1 MALDVHVV
9 DDPGRDHCT
18 GFPSYQFDEH
28 VHGYIFHGCGIDI
41 YSKYAFLRRM
51 IDYYADAH
59 YTGDALDRVVADI
72 DDLAP
77 QLSSHQPAIDAL
89 NSFRQ
94 ICVEARAAGKS
105 VFLFCD

>member
-18 GFPSYQFDEH
+18 GFPSYQFDEQ
-28 VHGYIFHGCGIDI
+28 VHGFIFHGCGIDI

-72 DDLAP
+72 DDLTP
-77 QLSSHQPAIDAL
+77 QLSSHQPAVDAL
-89 NSFRQ
+89 NSFRT
-94 ICVEARAAGKS
+94 ICVAARAADKS